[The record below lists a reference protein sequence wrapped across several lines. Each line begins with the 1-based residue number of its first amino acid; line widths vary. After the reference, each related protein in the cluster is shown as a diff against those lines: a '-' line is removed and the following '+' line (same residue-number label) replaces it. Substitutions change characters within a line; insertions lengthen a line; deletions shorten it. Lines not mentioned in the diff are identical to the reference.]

1 MLSEKEIIELY
12 KKYQN
17 DFKCNLPGLE
27 LKQEFMF
34 DKNGM
39 IKDFNNK
46 HTILIID
53 KDFNSGNKS
62 RRYIESILYHE
73 FTHIYDHVN
82 LFTNKTDF
90 QEVTNLLFPYTE
102 IHAIIVETK
111 YTLGLI
117 YNPKKEINL
126 GSNLYSESGNIKL
139 KEHLQDFYDNFST
152 MISEIDIWDD
162 AAIINTVTTI
172 AYYIGILV
180 FLEEY
185 DLDNPYP
192 ITFPEEWNING
203 EFNQIKALYQNNEIT
218 ESLCEEMNSLAN
230 GIANKIDNYYNDSP
244 TVE

>member
-34 DKNGM
+34 DRNGM

-90 QEVTNLLFPYTE
+90 QEVTNLLFPFSIYRLE
-102 IHAIIVETK
+102 LKLISF
-111 YTLGLI
+111 LGL
-117 YNPKKEINL
+117 Y
-126 GSNLYSESGNIKL
+126 IKPNVY
-139 KEHLQDFYDNFST
+139 FVST
-152 MISEIDIWDD
+152 
-162 AAIINTVTTI
+162 II
-172 AYYIGILV
+172 A
-180 FLEEY
+180 
-185 DLDNPYP
+185 
-192 ITFPEEWNING
+192 
-203 EFNQIKALYQNNEIT
+203 
-218 ESLCEEMNSLAN
+218 
-230 GIANKIDNYYNDSP
+230 
-244 TVE
+244 

>member
-1 MLSEKEIIELY
+1 MLSEKEIVELY

-17 DFKCNLPGLE
+17 DFKCNLPELE

-34 DKNGM
+34 DRNGM
-39 IKDFNNK
+39 IKDFDNE
-46 HTILIID
+46 HTVLVID

-73 FTHIYDHVN
+73 FTHIYDHAN
-82 LFTNKTDF
+82 LFIDKTDF

-111 YTLGLI
+111 CILGLI

-126 GSNLYSESGNIKL
+126 SSNLYVKHGNIQL
-139 KEHLQDFYDNFST
+139 KEHMQNIYDNFNA
-152 MISEIDIWDD
+152 MISAIDDCDDNIVIDI
-162 AAIINTVTTI
+162 VTII
-172 AYYIGILV
+172 AYYIGILI

-185 DLDNPYP
+185 NLDNPYP
-192 ITFPEEWNING
+192 IEFPETWSINE

-218 ESLCEEMNSLAN
+218 ETVCKKMNSLAN
-230 GIANKIDNYYNDSP
+230 EIANKIYYYYNDSDNS
-244 TVE
+244 